1 MLGNLKAFLFY
12 ATPLQGSNLAKLV
25 CLGLFSP
32 KSPRLFSCK
41 SVEDLEVTNVKV
53 QQMVSQF
60 EEIRQNVGKGAWKFY
75 GVGETR
81 ATSYVR

>member
-1 MLGNLKAFLFY
+1 
-12 ATPLQGSNLAKLV
+12 
-25 CLGLFSP
+25 
-32 KSPRLFSCK
+32 
-41 SVEDLEVTNVKV
+41 VEDLEVTNVKV